1 MISRLLGGSIIKSMV
16 SHFTDKF
23 GYTVNEP
30 KIGSIL
36 YTGLLADFMEHT
48 GIYIGDGKI
57 IELNNKG
64 HISVVTPSEFVNGGT
79 GINIYVSA
87 QNGYPV
93 GSSLIA
99 ERAIKY
105 EKEVSVKNY
114 HLLFDN
120 CHMFTSACII
130 DELDNAN
137 SFLWMVKDLAKDS
150 LGADE
155 WLVWKN
161 YSRFDDGVTVVKK
174 EPDIPTYTQED
185 LENTR
190 RLFEECNE
198 QCGEFWEELKAVLEK
213 KRKLYNDAPHTWF
226 FYSESKAERWQ
237 QRVDEIEQIE
247 QVNQRKHDDLLIEL
261 GQLEDKIKEIKHY
274 LER

>member
-1 MISRLLGGSIIKSMV
+1 MIPRLLGGSIIKSMV

-23 GYTVNEP
+23 GSTVNEP

-48 GIYIGDGKI
+48 GVYIGDGKI

-87 QNGYPV
+87 QKGYPV

-161 YSRFDDGVTVVKK
+161 YCRFDDDVTVVKK
-174 EPDIPTYTQED
+174 RT
-185 LENTR
+185 
-190 RLFEECNE
+190 
-198 QCGEFWEELKAVLEK
+198 
-213 KRKLYNDAPHTWF
+213 
-226 FYSESKAERWQ
+226 
-237 QRVDEIEQIE
+237 
-247 QVNQRKHDDLLIEL
+247 
-261 GQLEDKIKEIKHY
+261 
-274 LER
+274 